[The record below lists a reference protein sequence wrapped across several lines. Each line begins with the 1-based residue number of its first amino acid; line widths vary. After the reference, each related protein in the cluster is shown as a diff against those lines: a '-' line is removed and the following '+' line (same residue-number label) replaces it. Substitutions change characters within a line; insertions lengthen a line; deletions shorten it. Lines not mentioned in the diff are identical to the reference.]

1 MLLYVHVPFCR
12 SKCRYCAFHSVVPAP
27 GQMRRYV
34 ELLEAEAALW
44 GRRLHR
50 PRVQTLHLGGG
61 TPSLLPPA
69 LLERLVRALRANFR
83 FDPGLEFGMEANPES
98 AADWTMMETLGR
110 LGVTRLSLGV
120 QSFDD
125 NDLALLGRP
134 HTAAQAE
141 AAVRL
146 ALGAGLRSVS
156 LDLIWG
162 LPGQRLHH
170 WLANLKRAVR
180 LGPQHISCYGLTLEP
195 GTPLELQERA
205 GGLELPDEGEQ
216 QRMYLQGGEFLESEG
231 YLQYEISNFA
241 RMGFEC
247 RHNMGY
253 WEARPYLGLGPAA
266 VSTLGARRWK
276 NPEDQDAYAA
286 AIRDATLGTDAEP
299 LDRQTRL
306 REMVMLRLRTTRGL
320 DLAAYRQAAG
330 RDLAAGNQPMLR
342 ALRQRDLIRL
352 AGGRLRLTRPGML
365 VSDAIIANLFADLP
379 TAE

>member
-1 MLLYVHVPFCR
+1 
-12 SKCRYCAFHSVVPAP
+12 
-27 GQMRRYV
+27 
-34 ELLEAEAALW
+34 
-44 GRRLHR
+44 
-50 PRVQTLHLGGG
+50 
-61 TPSLLPPA
+61 
-69 LLERLVRALRANFR
+69 
-83 FDPGLEFGMEANPES
+83 
-98 AADWTMMETLGR
+98 
-110 LGVTRLSLGV
+110 
-120 QSFDD
+120 
-125 NDLALLGRP
+125 
-134 HTAAQAE
+134 
-141 AAVRL
+141 
-146 ALGAGLRSVS
+146 
-156 LDLIWG
+156 
-162 LPGQRLHH
+162 
-170 WLANLKRAVR
+170 
-180 LGPQHISCYGLTLEP
+180 
-195 GTPLELQERA
+195 
-205 GGLELPDEGEQ
+205 
-216 QRMYLQGGEFLESEG
+216 MYLQGGEFLESEG

-253 WEARPYLGLGPAA
+253 WETRPYLGLGPAA

>member
-12 SKCRYCAFHSVVPAP
+12 RKCHYCAFHSVVPGP

-34 ELLEAEAALW
+34 ELVEAEAALW
-44 GRRLHR
+44 GQRLKR
-50 PRVQTLHLGGG
+50 PRVETLHLGGG

-69 LLERLVRALRANFR
+69 LLERLVRALRANFA
-83 FDPGLEFGMEANPES
+83 FAPGLEFGVEANPES
-98 AADWTMMETLGR
+98 VADWTVMETLRR

-125 NDLALLGRP
+125 NDLTRLGRP
-134 HTAAQAE
+134 HTAEQAE

-146 ALGAGLRSVS
+146 AQGVGFPVVS
-156 LDLIWG
+156 LDLMWG

-170 WLANLKRAVR
+170 WLANLKKAAR

-195 GTPLELQERA
+195 GTPLERQANETDL
-205 GGLELPDEGEQ
+205 GLPDEGEQ

-241 RMGFEC
+241 RMGLEC

-253 WEARPYLGLGPAA
+253 WEGRPYLGLGPAA

-276 NPEDQDAYAA
+276 NPEDLDAYAQA
-286 AIRDATLGTDAEP
+286 VQAATLGTDAEA
-299 LDRQTRL
+299 LDEQTRL

-320 DLAAYRQAAG
+320 DLAAYRKAAG
-330 RDLAAGNQPMLR
+330 RDLAAENQAMLR

-352 AGGRLRLTRPGML
+352 AGGHLRLTRPGML
-365 VSDAIIANLFADLP
+365 VSDAIIANLFPDLP
-379 TAE
+379 AEG